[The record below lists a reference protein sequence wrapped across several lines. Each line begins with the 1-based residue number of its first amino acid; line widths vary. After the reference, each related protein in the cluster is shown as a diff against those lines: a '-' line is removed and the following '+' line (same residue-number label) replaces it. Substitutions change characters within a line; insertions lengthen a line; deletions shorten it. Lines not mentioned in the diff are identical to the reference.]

1 MGSEAEKESPKQYAS
16 LLWNS
21 CYIFLPSLVCSLLD
35 LAAGS
40 LCLRCSSGT
49 TFPHLFSCSVRL
61 QGSRPTFE
69 APFSFVSL
77 QCTPVIN
84 FVLLLFVPVN
94 RSPLC
99 WASSPR
105 STRLEVFS
113 FVRVDRCL
121 IEWWMSLYYSVIEL
135 PAFWLVCRDAPLL
148 IRHCGGL
155 RGWQAG
161 PTLHLSNRISP
172 LLGLWMGR
180 GLWGRKVIINY
191 ANSAS
196 LWQ

>member
-1 MGSEAEKESPKQYAS
+1 MIVCFEMVRISPFP
-16 LLWNS
+16 
-21 CYIFLPSLVCSLLD
+21 FLPLLD

-77 QCTPVIN
+77 PCTPVIN

-94 RSPLC
+94 RRPLC

-135 PAFWLVCRDAPLL
+135 PAFWLVCRDAPPPSSGTA
-148 IRHCGGL
+148 GGL
-155 RGWQAG
+155 VVGSLV
-161 PTLHLSNRISP
+161 LHSICLIPSSP
-172 LLGLWMGR
+172 QLLF
-180 GLWGRKVIINY
+180 WGVVIEVGSEGEGSHNK
-191 ANSAS
+191 
-196 LWQ
+196 LC

>member
-1 MGSEAEKESPKQYAS
+1 MIACFETVRISPFP
-16 LLWNS
+16 
-21 CYIFLPSLVCSLLD
+21 FLPLLD

-77 QCTPVIN
+77 PCTPVIN

-94 RSPLC
+94 RRPLC

-121 IEWWMSLYYSVIEL
+121 IEWWLSLYFFVIEL
-135 PAFWLVCRDAPLL
+135 PALWLGWRMFSFPHQAPPASQW
-148 IRHCGGL
+148 RP
-155 RGWQAG
+155 AK
-161 PTLHLSNRISP
+161 PTHPS
-172 LLGLWMGR
+172 
-180 GLWGRKVIINY
+180 V
-191 ANSAS
+191 
-196 LWQ
+196 